1 MVWVLCEYHHSLLSS
16 PHLLFRG
23 PEFSALGLSAFEKL
37 RKLTLKG
44 DGLVDAGELRTVLD
58 QNQSILKHLTLCDFT
73 APNMSSW
80 DLAFESET
88 INNLTHLHL
97 TDIPVSNFMLT
108 RIASAHNLKSLTLPA
123 LFVDLDAAATLF
135 ASDRIIDGS
144 HTLLPHLEAFRL
156 FSRYSNRGTP
166 GLYPS
171 VLDFLRKRDKLRR
184 LDLGACPW
192 HIMQDLLPELR
203 NLRALFVLIDGLS
216 HEMMKSL
223 VESIPRQMVAI
234 RVFADVCEGS
244 LVRNHSLTSLSTH
257 APVGSICWLFFSLA
271 HTILP
276 KFPD

>member
-1 MVWVLCEYHHSLLSS
+1 
-16 PHLLFRG
+16 
-23 PEFSALGLSAFEKL
+23 LGLFFSGRDSEIFVSDAPAFDKL
-37 RKLTLKG
+37 SKIILKV
-44 DGLVDAGELRTVLD
+44 DGLADMGEIHTMLKRNERT
-58 QNQSILKHLTLCDFT
+58 LKHLILCGFLDLS
-73 APNMSSW
+73 PN
-80 DLAFESET
+80 LPLESVA
-88 INNLTHLHL
+88 IDNLTQLHL
-97 TDIPVSNFMLT
+97 LDMQISHSMLT
-108 RIASAHNLKSLTLPA
+108 QIASAPNLQSLTLPWPSA
-123 LFVDLDAAATLF
+123 FVDLDAASAVF

-144 HTLLPHLEAFRL
+144 HTLLPHLVALRFIWLHLEDEDD
-156 FSRYSNRGTP
+156 
-166 GLYPS
+166 PS
-171 VLDFLRKRDKLRR
+171 FYRSVVHLLRKRDKLRR